1 MGSAPVQP
9 FFRPWINRF
18 ADHIPDAVVRL
29 RFLQAVAP
37 PDLAPTPVRRRWRRS
52 LRLVLPLLV
61 AVPLVSFVLLRATP
75 HAPREST
82 PAAAIQPQASLP
94 APVAIATVPAVWQV
108 EHSRDSE
115 SYSNGL
121 RIDNRYSVSNHPRS
135 YRTFPL
141 DPSGAAGRG
150 SQPVGIVFHTT
161 ESRQAPFEEQQNR
174 VLQRI
179 GESLLEYIQHK
190 RAYNFV
196 IDRFGRVYRIVL
208 ESDAANHAGYS
219 VWSDERWLYLNL
231 NESFLAVS
239 VEAQTEPGQ
248 IEPEMSPAQ
257 VHAAAML
264 TEMLRSR
271 YGISASNCVTHAQVS
286 VNPSNMRIG
295 YHTDWASS
303 FPFNGVGLPDNYAR
317 PLSAVVL
324 FGFEADRSFDRVAG
338 ARMTAAVDLSERQ
351 QREQAAAAGLSLR
364 AYRKM
369 LQNRYWRLAGELHS

>member
-37 PDLAPTPVRRRWRRS
+37 PDLAPIPVRKRWRS
-52 LRLVLPLLV
+52 TLRFVLPPLV
-61 AVPLVSFVLLRATP
+61 AVPLLSFVLLRATP
-75 HAPREST
+75 HAPRASA
-82 PAAAIQPQASLP
+82 PVAAIQPHASLP
-94 APVAIATVPAVWQV
+94 APGVITTVPAVWQV
-108 EHSRDSE
+108 EHARDSE

-121 RIDNRYSVSNHPRS
+121 RIDNRYTVSNHPRS
-135 YRTFPL
+135 YRTYPL
-141 DPSGAAGRG
+141 DPSGAVGRG

-174 VLQRI
+174 VLKRI

-196 IDRFGRVYRIVL
+196 IDRFGRVYRIVV
-208 ESDAANHAGYS
+208 EGDAANHAGYS

-239 VEAQTEPGQ
+239 VEAETEPGQ
-248 IEPEMSPAQ
+248 LEPEMSPAQ

-264 TEMLRSR
+264 TEMLRSH

-324 FGFEADRSFDRVAG
+324 FGFEADRSFDRMAG
-338 ARMTAAVDLSERQ
+338 ARMTASVDLSEHLQ
-351 QREQAAAAGLSLR
+351 QEQAAAAGLSLR
-364 AYRKM
+364 AYQKM
-369 LQNRYWRLAGELHS
+369 LQNRYWRLAGELHL